1 MRTLVLLLL
10 LLAAPFSAAA
20 AELKVATW
28 NLEWLTLRQ
37 AGDRALPQNVR
48 PKGPESHAL
57 LRRYAEELAADI
69 VALQEVDGPEAAAL
83 VFPPARYATH
93 FTRDRVVQRVGFA
106 VRQGLRFTANPDL
119 ASLNVTPGAPN
130 PLRAGADITVEMPGG
145 RLRLLNVHLKSGC
158 REDPLDRSNRQQ
170 CDQLSL
176 QLAALQGW
184 IAERRREGVPFV
196 LLGDFNRW
204 LEGRG
209 ERGPAGF
216 WAGLQS
222 TGPLTRATEG
232 RSSPCWGGGGFIS
245 HIVAG
250 GAARGWMRTDTLRV
264 QVYREQGQEWRARLS
279 DHCPVSVRF
288 DLPD

>member
-1 MRTLVLLLL
+1 MLLFLLLL
-10 LLAAPFSAAA
+10 VASPAWAAD
-20 AELKVATW
+20 LKVATW
-28 NLEWLTLRQ
+28 NLEWLTLRR
-37 AGDRALPQNVR
+37 AGDPALPQNVR

-57 LRRYAEELAADI
+57 LRRYAEELAADV

-83 VFPPARYATH
+83 VFPAGRYALH
-93 FTRDRVVQRVGFA
+93 FTRDRMVQRVGFA
-106 VRQGLRFTANPDL
+106 VRQGVRFTANPDL

-130 PLRAGADITVEMPGG
+130 PLRAGADITVEAAGG

-158 REDPLDRSNRQQ
+158 KEDRLERSPRQQ
-170 CDQLSL
+170 CEQLSL

-196 LLGDFNRW
+196 ILGDFNRW
-204 LEGRG
+204 LDGRN
-209 ERGPAGF
+209 ERGGGF

-222 TGPLTRATEG
+222 SGPLARATEG
-232 RSSPCWGGGGFIS
+232 RSSPCWGGGGFID

-250 GAARGWMRTDTLRV
+250 GAARGWMQADSLRV
-264 QVYREQGQEWRARLS
+264 LVYREQGAEWRERLS

-288 DLPD
+288 RLPE

>member
-1 MRTLVLLLL
+1 MRTFLLLLL

-57 LRRYAEELAADI
+57 LRRYAEELAADV

-83 VFPPARYATH
+83 VFPPARYTTH
-93 FTRDRVVQRVGFA
+93 FTRDRMVQRVGFA

-158 REDPLDRSNRQQ
+158 REDPLDRSNRQ
-170 CDQLSL
+170 
-176 QLAALQGW
+176 
-184 IAERRREGVPFV
+184 GVPFV

-222 TGPLTRATEG
+222 TGPLSRATEG

-250 GAARGWMRTDTLRV
+250 GSARGWMRTDTLRV